1 MAQVTV
7 TIAGRAYRMACGDG
21 EEQHLD
27 SLARLFDGKI
37 DEMRTA
43 FGEIGDMRLHVM
55 AALTL
60 ADELTDVRRRLAGLE
75 AEAAAFRESLAR
87 TTRDAEAREERL
99 ADHVGR
105 AAERIER
112 LAKALSTPQT

>member
-21 EEQHLD
+21 EEAHLD

-37 DEMRTA
+37 DEMRSA

-60 ADELTDVRRRLAGLE
+60 ADDVMETRRRLSGLE
-75 AEAAAFRESLAR
+75 REIEAMRAALSSQAGEAEK
-87 TTRDAEAREERL
+87 RDDRIAQE
-99 ADHVGR
+99 VGR

-112 LAKALSTPQT
+112 LAKSFSSSV